1 MRAFGVAWS
10 IRRVAAAAGVV
21 AVVAVAAW
29 AGLVRPL
36 LPRLPSRQTPEP
48 PAAQAARAA
57 AGTAAMRVA
66 RDPVTGDLGMPS
78 AADAPMFGSLPEP
91 AAEPRVEILPDGM
104 MILHHEQHFRNYSLA
119 HVGPDGRVVADCVTG
134 ADAAPLKRSSPQPV
148 AVPRDALGR
157 EVR

>member
-10 IRRVAAAAGVV
+10 VRRVVAAAGVV
-21 AVVAVAAW
+21 AVVAVVAR
-29 AGLVRPL
+29 AGLVH
-36 LPRLPSRQTPEP
+36 PRSPSRHTPEP
-48 PAAQAARAA
+48 LAARAA
-57 AGTAAMRVA
+57 RAASGTAAMRVA
-66 RDPVTGDLGMPS
+66 RDPVTGDLRMPS
-78 AADAPMFGSLPEP
+78 AADAAVFGALQEP

-104 MILHHEQHFRNYSLA
+104 MILHHEQHFRNYSMA
-119 HVGPDGRVVADCVTG
+119 RVGPDGRVVADCATG

>member
-1 MRAFGVAWS
+1 MRAFKVAWS
-10 IRRVAAAAGVV
+10 IRRVVAAAGVV
-21 AVVAVAAW
+21 AVVVVAAW
-29 AGLVRPL
+29 AGLAHRH
-36 LPRLPSRQTPEP
+36 LPSRQTPEP

-78 AADAPMFGSLPEP
+78 AADAAMFGALQEP
-91 AAEPRVEILPDGM
+91 AGEPRVEILPDGM
-104 MILHHEQHFRNYSLA
+104 MILHHDQHFRNYSLA
-119 HVGPDGRVVADCVTG
+119 HVGPDGRVVADCAT
-134 ADAAPLKRSSPQPV
+134 DAAPLKLSSPQPV